1 MQERIVNVRDGI
13 YDAWKNATPRNVA
26 CKTTQFLA
34 EAYLQHK
41 LATALTEFFS
51 NAEQY
56 ADQLRR
62 GISSLEK
69 EEYFAQTP
77 EGTKVSVKGQ
87 YVEAADEA
95 AIEAE
100 TQLHRRAHK
109 NAHFSSSGEV
119 REIVLPTEKSYENA
133 RNKAFELIG
142 DVDWHNG
149 KNYIGNVG
157 IGKNRVVGRMW
168 CNGKVVIRLD
178 WDYMKGPHINLED
191 WRLGKGVNGSQIAI
205 PFRGDYSTVE
215 SLLKLLQR

>member
-69 EEYFAQTP
+69 EEYLAQTP

-95 AIEAE
+95 ALETE
-100 TQLHRRAHK
+100 TQLHRRAHGEYDGATINDTVNQTSQAVFK
-109 NAHFSSSGEV
+109 NGY
-119 REIVLPTEKSYENA
+119 YE
-133 RNKAFELIG
+133 
-142 DVDWHNG
+142 
-149 KNYIGNVG
+149 
-157 IGKNRVVGRMW
+157 
-168 CNGKVVIRLD
+168 
-178 WDYMKGPHINLED
+178 
-191 WRLGKGVNGSQIAI
+191 VNGFRFTRYYYQRLWDKGRGAPSLIAQEI
-205 PFRGDYSTVE
+205 LDNVIHVVPDPKGFQGFFKYISCEWEMVYNPQTKIVSHIQPIKPIR
-215 SLLKLLQR
+215 Q